1 MNRDDI
7 IRMAREAGFQT
18 GVIHG
23 ADGSPIQ
30 TLVQHIG
37 HSCIVELERFYALA
51 VAKEREARQQ
61 AQREAEALRLATILD
76 NEFDTYTDTWSA
88 EEAAAELR
96 RLHYM
101 NSDLMKALRDIY
113 YGSNDVGAVAC
124 AAAAWCPLDCWVS
137 HRRLRCQR
145 F

>member
-1 MNRDDI
+1 MTRDEI
-7 IRMAREAGFQT
+7 INMAREAGFQT

-61 AQREAEALRLATILD
+61 AQREAEALRERVVKSGLEQHRAVRDAIK
-76 NEFDTYTDTWSA
+76 A
-88 EEAAAELR
+88 ERE
-96 RLHYM
+96 
-101 NSDLMKALRDIY
+101 
-113 YGSNDVGAVAC
+113 AC
-124 AAAAWCPLDCWVS
+124 ALVAEDWQTAIHDPRYECDCATAI
-137 HRRLRCQR
+137 RARQETK
-145 F
+145 